1 MKDRLQ
7 IICIALLA
15 MLSASAYADDAA
27 GYPVETVQWGEVTD
41 SQRSVIERLM
51 ADLVMVPAGDE
62 TRAVW
67 MGRYE
72 VTQDAWLAVTGD
84 STRWDVQMGDSL
96 PAHSLSWNEAQQF
109 IVSLRKLTGKHF
121 RMPTVQEWQFAAKGG
136 ENFTYAGSDVLD
148 NVGWYQDN
156 CDFVVHLV
164 GQKRAN
170 GYGLYD
176 MSGNVPEW
184 CSPDSTMASGFLP
197 LCGGGYWM
205 DAEQC
210 AIANVS
216 EQTSAS
222 AMGGLRIVLD
232 PINEA
237 EQRVLVVT
245 QADGTREQFPLSLQP
260 KITLAAPNLVIDANG
275 ERHEYELAQ
284 MARMSY
290 VTPAAA
296 VRGRAQEEPI
306 DVEGRANAIYTF
318 RNDGDFNAFLN
329 IDVDSIVYSRLG
341 VDSLEYN
348 AAVTQEVWT
357 PDTVYRIPLAAVD
370 SIGFHQPKPILKN
383 DLLFLSEYY
392 ALHTNSVNG
401 LTIEFDRFIDADSI
415 PAVGQ
420 VLVSRYEGEPF
431 GEDGFVGKV
440 KEVKTTATGTQVV
453 CEEAGLNDIFKQ
465 LVIVGKAATHIDNP
479 TGVRR
484 RIDFSDPLWQ
494 LEGQDVINIKLPE
507 DWKNEITLRVG
518 TMLTVKSKNPD
529 IVCNYYACIN
539 DMFYHIHSD
548 VFITHNDLSYGLNIG
563 LENITSLG
571 SDLIDLYKVMT
582 TEGYSK
588 WLNKYLNGYEEEE
601 KESKSIQEFLDKLKK
616 KYTIKLP
623 LVKGFFNLDL
633 FISPVLKVQGDFAF
647 SMLKS
652 TTAKQHLAFTVKGV
666 TAISAAYPQLALL
679 FSEKEASFTRGEEM
693 TTKWDCKFSGSATV
707 GIEAGLQAS
716 LVHKNVV
723 HAQLSA
729 EIGLLKAT
737 GELSVNLFD
746 SEEDGLL
753 FYNRFKDSKLSVSG
767 YVKAKLEIGATPSK
781 MLTVGVDWD
790 MFDFN
795 KRECYLLPQFTQPH
809 FYNGPI
815 TAGGGAN
822 TEERTPIYL
831 YSRPDKSILMPCHV
845 GMIICDR
852 NGKELKYVI
861 DERKYGLWHN
871 SKWEENTLLNNY
883 DMKIDV
889 SDLEA
894 GDTLRCYP
902 AFSWTGQNYVRA
914 TPYLDFYVPREMSV
928 YPTSLTMKVG
938 DRDTIEIR
946 EGWYSFITSM
956 SAEGYGVA
964 TIQPSK
970 NVRQIIIKACELG
983 TTKLIVEDGRDGKT
997 IEVPI
1002 TVTTATG
1009 EEQQPLEPLP
1019 DNTYAMKYWFD
1030 DQRELA
1036 GTIESL
1042 SALEQIDVSGLSDG
1056 LHALHVTVC
1065 EDFEY
1070 LGHYETAPQTVYFI
1084 KEGQKAD
1091 IRYDYYVDGK
1101 KIMDSNTKTANTHT
1115 TYLPMMAIGEGLH
1128 RLTTVATLTGT
1139 DRTTMH
1145 NDFFVRASNNSED
1158 AGMRLMVSIDD
1169 AAPTILKRAPV
1180 DGSLSYDLDISG
1192 LVPGLHRLN
1201 YQVTSNGTKGVN
1213 TPPRTS
1219 FFVVDQ
1225 KLDGYE
1231 YTLNGDPQTLVKVGN
1246 LHADSPYDLVTELPV
1261 QAMPLRSS
1269 KFHFAVEDGQPCV
1282 YGVTDL
1288 NMRIN
1293 DEFGAHV
1300 DSTLYFIDVNVRQPL
1315 ENVTALEKDIPS
1327 EVSAPGKDVIR
1338 WFSLDAYRGDGICLE
1353 ANHPCTLQLFA
1364 PNGEEIY
1371 SASGEQATTASEV
1384 NGRQTGTYYV
1394 ALHDMGSEDEGT
1406 VAVTWHAGNSILTE
1420 AVTASPATTSVYK
1433 GREVALSCAT
1443 PNAVIWYSTDG
1454 SKPMLESERTHKYE
1468 SPIVVN
1474 DDMVLRAYA
1483 TCKDMLASDEI
1494 GYRISVARL
1503 DRQQQLKKGWN
1514 WVSVNSTTGEP
1525 MGAMTFLQPLE
1536 GNVKRVLAQ
1545 TEELIYDP
1553 ACGLIGNL
1561 SELSPSEGYRLQL
1574 KRNATYSWTGIARLP
1589 SLMPIQLYNGW
1600 NWIGFL
1606 PAAAMTVDQAFAGF
1620 TPSEGDC
1627 VVGQKG
1633 FSTYTG
1639 EGWTGT
1645 LVSMAPG
1652 QAYHYH
1658 SAVTTQMAYTDELPN
1673 DNVASQQA
1681 PLVQTDSIPWQY
1693 DAYAYP
1699 DVTAVIARLEPG
1711 GLLPVVADCVV
1722 GAFCGDECRG
1732 VGRMVDGLLFISV
1745 YASADEVSL
1754 INFRAFDT
1762 MTAQEIVL
1770 DEHMM
1775 ADGQLHGTYS
1785 QPMLLHA
1792 TGTTTAA
1799 SVGAERVPT
1808 FNVYSLT
1815 GILVRR
1821 NATSLKGLK
1830 PGIYVINGRTV
1841 KL

>member
-156 CDFVVHLV
+156 CDFVVHHV
-164 GQKRAN
+164 GQKHAN

-184 CSPDSTMASGFLP
+184 CSPDSTMVSGFLP

-306 DVEGRANAIYTF
+306 DVEGRVGAIYTF
-318 RNDGDFNAFLN
+318 RNDSSFNAFLN

-348 AAVTQEVWT
+348 TPVTQEVWT
-357 PDTVYRIPLAAVD
+357 SDTVYRIPLAVVD

-383 DLLFLSEYY
+383 DVVFLGEYY
-392 ALHTNSVNG
+392 VLHTNSVNG

-420 VLVSRYEGEPF
+420 VLVSRYESEPF
-431 GEDGFVGKV
+431 SEDGFVGKV
-440 KEVKTTATGTQVV
+440 KEVKTTTNGTQVV
-453 CEEAGLNDIFKQ
+453 CEEAELTDIFKQ
-465 LVIVGKAATHIDNP
+465 LVVVGKAATSTEAEARMMNRSAL
-479 TGVRR
+479 T
-484 RIDFSDPLWQ
+484 DPWV
-494 LEGQDVINIKLPE
+494 EVEASGFYEKIELPE
-507 DWKNEITLRVG
+507 WMGKKLTLKFAELFS
-518 TMLTVKSKNPD
+518 LTSNDPD
-529 IVCNYYACIN
+529 IICNYCLYMN
-539 DMFYHIHSD
+539 EFYYVMD
-548 VFITHNDLSYGLNIG
+548 VDLYIEHKDLSFDVTVSAQTLKKVDDAFGAIGDYLHKVRTGLDVPKEEEPWWNKKLDLDIQIPIPTPLTG
-563 LENITSLG
+563 IINLYFTVSPIFKISADLELDAQFKTTGRQRMGFKARG
-571 SDLIDLYKVMT
+571 STRIVD
-582 TEGYSK
+582 
-588 WLNKYLNGYEEEE
+588 KYLPFFRE
-601 KESKSIQEFLDKLKK
+601 KEF
-616 KYTIKLP
+616 
-623 LVKGFFNLDL
+623 
-633 FISPVLKVQGDFAF
+633 
-647 SMLKS
+647 
-652 TTAKQHLAFTVKGV
+652 TT
-666 TAISAAYPQLALL
+666 Y
-679 FSEKEASFTRGEEM
+679 
-693 TTKWDCKFSGSATV
+693 GSATIDPFTCTKIDAKV
-707 GIEAGLQAS
+707 KGSMGLGLALSIDAELIHKKFVKAS
-716 LVHKNVV
+716 LGTEFTR
-723 HAQLSA
+723 QIS
-729 EIGLLKAT
+729 GT
-737 GELSVNLFD
+737 FDYCLFD
-746 SEEDGLL
+746 SEIEQMNLYDRIKDTKVSVEDIWALKGSVGVGNVDFLTASGKWEIWKNVWASYSLLPSFTLPDFPSRVGHSYGGLDTKSL
-753 FYNRFKDSKLSVSG
+753 YTTPSNDLIFPCKLGMRIVDPYGNMVKEITDDLEYYSELDWRNHYMGISVTGLTPGAIYKCYPTYNLVGSEFYN
-767 YVKAKLEIGATPSK
+767 A
-781 MLTVGVDWD
+781 
-790 MFDFN
+790 
-795 KRECYLLPQFTQPH
+795 
-809 FYNGPI
+809 GP
-815 TAGGGAN
+815 A
-822 TEERTPIYL
+822 L
-831 YSRPDKSILMPCHV
+831 
-845 GMIICDR
+845 
-852 NGKELKYVI
+852 ELKMP
-861 DERKYGLWHN
+861 
-871 SKWEENTLLNNY
+871 S
-883 DMKIDV
+883 
-889 SDLEA
+889 
-894 GDTLRCYP
+894 
-902 AFSWTGQNYVRA
+902 
-914 TPYLDFYVPREMSV
+914 EMSV
-928 YPTSLTMKVG
+928 YPTSLTMRVG

-946 EGWYSFITSM
+946 EGWNSFITSM

-970 NVRQIIIKACELG
+970 DVRQIIIKACELG

-1019 DNTYAMKYWFD
+1019 ANTYAMKYWFD
-1030 DQRELA
+1030 DQKELA

-1042 SALEQIDVSGLSDG
+1042 SAIEQIDVSGLSDG

-1115 TYLPMMAIGEGLH
+1115 AYLPMMAIGEGLH

-1483 TCKDMLASDEI
+1483 TCKDMLASDEM

-1574 KRNATYSWTGIARLP
+1574 KKNATYSWTGIARLP